1 MLRVRTF
8 SCLPR
13 LFESITVC
21 FMILCCLARANGI
34 LRAPSSRPGLITAKR
49 HHVVARHW
57 IAGRGRLAHAVA
69 GRRGPSKAG
78 VSTHLSHDKK
88 RAVLKTS
95 HAHARWIRHG
105 TTD

>member
-8 SCLPR
+8 SCLQSR
-13 LFESITVC
+13 RGFRYELAYLTV
-21 FMILCCLARANGI
+21 RAPPTAFLG
-34 LRAPSSRPGLITAKR
+34 APSSRPGLITAKR

-69 GRRGPSKAG
+69 GRRGPCKAS